1 MDEFKESF
9 YEDAKDLLNQLET
22 ALLSLEA
29 NPEDSEII
37 EEIFRV
43 MHTIKGAA
51 NMFGYEKI
59 GSFTHD
65 METIYDAIRNKE
77 IKIDNLV
84 LELTFKSV
92 DHIYAI
98 LEDAEISIEAN
109 VTTHQQLNV
118 QIQEVI
124 SEIEQKRKSNDVETA
139 LKVEDKEDANAINT
153 YYIVVRPNETIN
165 RDEGHPITFVME
177 DLIEQGEH
185 KLTAHPV
192 SKEDAPVSH
201 WSIYLATS
209 TSAEEIKDQFI
220 FVEDD
225 CTLEVHKLAN
235 FNILA
240 EQQFIE
246 KTIEIEN
253 NDIPVNIEK
262 LQSYVN
268 ELLAQ
273 IRDNQLKEIES
284 VAKQQEPLKKNK
296 DQGST
301 NIKVATEKVDQ
312 LVNLVSELVTM
323 QASLQ
328 SISDNHKIPEL
339 QTASESLDL
348 IASNLRDTIFSISLL
363 PLETIT
369 VQLKRL
375 VRSLS
380 QELNK
385 EIEFVTEGVDTELN
399 KTIIETLSDPLIHI
413 LRNCMDHGLETAE
426 EREKAGKP
434 AKGTVTLK
442 AYHSG
447 ANIYIEISDDGRGI
461 DPAKIRN
468 KAVQKGLITAEDQL
482 SAEESFELLFK
493 PGFSTAEK
501 VTDVSGR
508 GVGMDVVKKKIREV
522 RGNITI
528 QSEVG
533 VGTTLIIQ
541 LPMSL
546 SILDGLLTEV
556 DGSFFVLPLNLV
568 QRIDEVPYAETNL
581 EEKFLKTITIAEKQ
595 LPILSIRDAFG
606 LHQRQPNYV
615 SIVNV
620 QNGEETKGIVVD
632 EVMGE
637 IQAVLKPLGRM
648 YSQQDYLSGS
658 TILGDGNI
666 ALVLDTNKLLN
677 QYAN

>member
-1 MDEFKESF
+1 MDEFKQSF
-9 YEDAKDLLNQLET
+9 FEDAKDLLNQLET

-29 NPEDSEII
+29 NPDDGEII

-65 METIYDAIRNKE
+65 IETIYDAIRNKE
-77 IKIDNLV
+77 IQIDNLV

-98 LEDAEISIEAN
+98 LEDSEITSIAN
-109 VTTHQQLNV
+109 QTAHQQLNE
-118 QIQEVI
+118 QIQEVVL
-124 SEIEQKRKSNDVETA
+124 EIERKRKGEQVAAALQVDSKNEKET
-139 LKVEDKEDANAINT
+139 INT
-153 YYIVVRPNETIN
+153 YYIIVRPNESIN
-165 RDEGHPITFVME
+165 KDEGHPIAFVIE
-177 DLIEQGEH
+177 DLIEQGKHRVTEH
-185 KLTAHPV
+185 PITKV
-192 SKEDAPVSH
+192 DENISYWD
-201 WSIYLATS
+201 IYIATS
-209 TSAEEIKDQFI
+209 TTADELKDQFI
-220 FVEDD
+220 FVEDE
-225 CTLEVHKLAN
+225 CTVEIHKLAN

-240 EQQFIE
+240 EQQFVD

-253 NDIPVNIEK
+253 SETPVDIEK
-262 LQSYVN
+262 LQEYVN
-268 ELLAQ
+268 LLLAE
-273 IRDNQLKEIES
+273 IRDRRLAEIETTES
-284 VAKQQEPLKKNK
+284 RPEEVKNKK
-296 DQGST
+296 DQGT
-301 NIKVATEKVDQ
+301 ANIKVATQKVDQ

-328 SISDNHKIPEL
+328 SISENHRIPEL
-339 QTASESLDL
+339 QTATESLDL
-348 IASNLRDTIFSISLL
+348 IASNLRDTIFNISLL

-369 VQLKRL
+369 VRLKRL
-375 VRSLS
+375 IRSLG
-380 QELNK
+380 QELSK
-385 EIEFVTEGVDTELN
+385 EVDFITEGVDTELD
-399 KTIIETLSDPLIHI
+399 KTIIEALSDPLIHI

-426 EREKAGKP
+426 EREKMGKP
-434 AKGTVTLK
+434 AKGTITLK

-447 ANIYIEISDDGRGI
+447 ANIYIEIRDDGRGI
-461 DPAKIRN
+461 DPAKILS
-468 KAVQKGLITAEDQL
+468 KAVQKGLIGAEEQL
-482 SAEESFELLFK
+482 SVEDTFELLFK

-522 RGNITI
+522 RGDITI
-528 QSEVG
+528 QSEIS
-533 VGTTLIIQ
+533 VGTTMIIR

-556 DGSFFVLPLNLV
+556 DGSYFVLPLNLV
-568 QRIDEVPYAETNL
+568 QRIDEVPFAETNL
-581 EEKFLKTITIAEKQ
+581 NEKYLKTLIIADKQ
-595 LPILSIRDAFG
+595 LPVLSIRDAFG
-606 LHQRQPNYV
+606 LHHSQPEHV
-615 SIVNV
+615 SVINV
-620 QNGEETKGIVVD
+620 QNGEETKGIIVD

-648 YSQQDYLSGS
+648 YNQQDYLSGS

-666 ALVLDTNKLLN
+666 ALVLDTNKLLD